1 MDDAGSGG
9 DVQREDGI
17 ARHTPEPNAAL
28 LPAGEERA
36 TRCKDKWE
44 PQAPRATG
52 VLAAARLLR
61 VDAPHKTTIP
71 FSWQCP
77 LQRAR
82 RGEESTRGAVAG
94 AALGRVHAPSHAP
107 CKFLLMPKV
116 SLCTQNPPKAAQQ
129 RRQELPAQPALK
141 QPLRCTEEASSI
153 STQIFSSIGC
163 SLGLPKAKTRMETSH
178 FFGKN
183 STQSWFFSLVLV
195 FSFFFSLVFG

>member
-1 MDDAGSGG
+1 MDGRVEKTPTSCKHCSGRSSQPHPPQHRGPAEGPPKAGGAKRGGEGRLDDAGSGG

-17 ARHTPEPNAAL
+17 ARRTPEPNAAL

-82 RGEESTRGAVAG
+82 RGKESTGGAVAG

-116 SLCTQNPPKAAQQ
+116 SLCTQNPPKPPSSGG
-129 RRQELPAQPALK
+129 RSSQPSR
-141 QPLRCTEEASSI
+141 P
-153 STQIFSSIGC
+153 
-163 SLGLPKAKTRMETSH
+163 
-178 FFGKN
+178 
-183 STQSWFFSLVLV
+183 
-195 FSFFFSLVFG
+195 